1 MRSLGCVV
9 HSGPSLRPAPTGAAS
24 LPSPAAGITLLCV
37 LGEWGTALI
46 SKQPL
51 AMGGNAVELNI
62 RKSIQV
68 CVFVTLNALGMGG
81 GV

>member
-1 MRSLGCVV
+1 MCCPQWSKPKCCTHRSCLSSQPCCW
-9 HSGPSLRPAPTGAAS
+9 HYSTLC
-24 LPSPAAGITLLCV
+24 AGRM
-37 LGEWGTALI
+37 GTALI

-62 RKSIQV
+62 GKSIQV
-68 CVFVTLNALGMGG
+68 RVFVTLNALGMGG

>member
-1 MRSLGCVV
+1 M
-9 HSGPSLRPAPTGAAS
+9 
-24 LPSPAAGITLLCV
+24 
-37 LGEWGTALI
+37 GTALI

-62 RKSIQV
+62 GKSIQV
-68 CVFVTLNALGMGG
+68 RVFVTLNALGMGG